1 MPSRVDKTTH
11 NDNDNNNDFIHTT
24 IYIDTSFISND
35 SMIFKG
41 LHCMEFLSI
50 WTKVLAL
57 GKLFTWQP
65 YQDTL
70 RQWLETRV
78 DSSHNGFTLGRFR
91 ETLLLS
97 SFGLVAVLNMPY
109 IYIHIHMHI
118 YTYIHIHIYTYF
130 KGNPPQLVKAFSTIE
145 NLLQHGT
152 PWNQSFWKPGRW
164 AKTTKITTSNNCYLH
179 CSSNPVIQAAQ
190 LLLNYGCPP
199 HVRIAGVTALDLA
212 IAACQVAMDKRRV
225 GRSTMWQEECEII
238 QTIWGLD

>member
-1 MPSRVDKTTH
+1 
-11 NDNDNNNDFIHTT
+11 
-24 IYIDTSFISND
+24 
-35 SMIFKG
+35 
-41 LHCMEFLSI
+41 MEFLSI

-91 ETLLLS
+91 EILLLS

-109 IYIHIHMHI
+109 ICIYFHIYIYIFTYIHIHI
-118 YTYIHIHIYTYF
+118 FTYIHIHIYTYIHIL
-130 KGNPPQLVKAFSTIE
+130 KVTPAQLVKEFSTIE
-145 NLLQHGT
+145 NLLQHAT

-179 CSSNPVIQAAQ
+179 CSAPIQSSRRLSYFWIMAALLMCELLVSLHWTWP
-190 LLLNYGCPP
+190 LLL
-199 HVRIAGVTALDLA
+199 VRSPWINGELGDQQCDRKGV
-212 IAACQVAMDKRRV
+212 K
-225 GRSTMWQEECEII
+225 
-238 QTIWGLD
+238 